1 MRVQSD
7 VVSGTL
13 LLGQYF
19 EPNYKDLTAFL
30 QSGRSLSNMM
40 ERNDLNES
48 THGRRDTAKAQGKMG
63 PGKPFLSL
71 AVTMAQRKAMH
82 LVSTTVNIVE

>member
-1 MRVQSD
+1 
-7 VVSGTL
+7 
-13 LLGQYF
+13 
-19 EPNYKDLTAFL
+19 
-30 QSGRSLSNMM
+30 MM

-71 AVTMAQRKAMH
+71 AITMAQRKAMY
-82 LVSTTVNIVE
+82 LVSTAVNIAE